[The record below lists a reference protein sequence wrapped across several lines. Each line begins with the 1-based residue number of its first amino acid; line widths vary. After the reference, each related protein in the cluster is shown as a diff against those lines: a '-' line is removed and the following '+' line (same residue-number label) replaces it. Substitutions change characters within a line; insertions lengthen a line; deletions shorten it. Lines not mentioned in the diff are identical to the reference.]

1 MGYTEK
7 VTIRCFE
14 WTSSVRNHLVFAALV
29 SSRESMMHCNDM
41 ERLEWQDF
49 LITKKIIL
57 VPKSNFHVR
66 ATLQTVIPARLC
78 RDIMSYLYLFVFF
91 FIFGTWYHLVQHP
104 ALLGTWHHLGPSW
117 TILDHLEPSW
127 TILDHLGP
135 SWISVSQLIGWI
147 GWMGSF
153 IVQSKA

>member
-91 FIFGTWYHLVQHP
+91 LFLAPGTTWYNTRHCLAPGTILDHLGP
-104 ALLGTWHHLGPSW
+104 SWTILNHLGPSW
-117 TILDHLEPSW
+117 TILDHLGSQFHNW
-127 TILDHLGP
+127 LDGL
-135 SWISVSQLIGWI
+135 VGWDL
-147 GWMGSF
+147 S
-153 IVQSKA
+153 